1 MKKIIRFLDSSGDRE
16 ISFDDSEAMAEARAQ
31 AQRLFESSLAAGAAA
46 FGVNRTGDAPDRKV
60 NDFSSVEDE
69 TVVVP
74 RIVGG

>member
-1 MKKIIRFLDSSGDRE
+1 MKKIVRFLDSSGDRE
-16 ISFDDSEAMAEARAQ
+16 ISFDDSEAMAEARAE

-46 FGVNRTGDAPDRKV
+46 FGVNRAGDAPDRKI
-60 NDFSSVEDE
+60 NDFSSIEDE